1 MDEYLSGVYFD
12 PSQPESFGGVKK
24 LHDRSRA
31 DGKDHSLA
39 DIKDWLSQQ
48 ETYTLFAPPVL
59 SGSIRRPR
67 VVVGSK
73 FQQFDS
79 DTASMTAYAKVNNG
93 LAYFLVV
100 IDIFT
105 RYAWTRPLRTLTAK
119 ESLKAL
125 KSVLNEQKCRV
136 LRTDG
141 GSEFVNR
148 WVDGYL
154 KREVIKHVVTRNE
167 TKANFAERLIKTLKS
182 RLVKDMFHRKS
193 KVWGQRRLAE
203 VTEAY
208 NSSVHRSIGMTPVY
222 AATKAERA
230 DLWNAQYGVKLK
242 RKKTTSRPSG
252 KRPLY
257 KFETGDVV
265 RIARFREPFT
275 REYDEHWTHELF
287 VVADR
292 DTQQGIPMYVIKDYA
307 NKEIE
312 GKFYTR
318 EKHKVSHRKGFAKN
332 QKERKARL
340 HRELEGMEVS
350 VIRLV
355 RSRGRSGRGYK
366 YRVTDRSTS
375 HSCI

>member
-31 DGKDHSLA
+31 DGKDYSLA
-39 DIKDWLSQQ
+39 DVKDWLSQQ

-79 DTASMTAYAKVNNG
+79 DTASMTAYAKVNDG

-154 KREVIKHVVTRNE
+154 KRKVIKHVVTRNE

-265 RIARFREPFT
+265 RIERFREPFT

-318 EKHKVSHRKGFAKN
+318 ELIKVKVHAN
-332 QKERKARL
+332 T
-340 HRELEGMEVS
+340 
-350 VIRLV
+350 
-355 RSRGRSGRGYK
+355 K
-366 YRVTDRSTS
+366 YRIEKVLRKTKRNGKPGYIVSWKGWKSPLFDSFVPAEDLEEGINTE
-375 HSCI
+375 